1 MSRLLNRAINALP
14 VELHIPGYQFCGPGT
29 RLRKRL
35 ERGDQGI
42 NPLDAACREHDIAYS
57 QSNERADRHAADR
70 VLADRARERI
80 AAKDSTL
87 GEKAAATAVWAAVKA
102 KTKLGMGMTKRR
114 TKRKR
119 VLPVAKRGG
128 MLPLLPLLGVIGSLA
143 GGAAGVAKGMND
155 AKTAQR
161 QIEEMKRYN
170 HAMECIGLYL
180 APHKSKGLYLAPYKQ
195 GKGLKKK
202 KNVEKTIDMPAGVT
216 TNLQLSQLARSMRI
230 PYFRGVYMRNA
241 LPRKIRRN
249 ESGVVNLDDVD
260 GPGTHWVAY
269 AKRGDRAAYF
279 DSFGNLRP
287 PKEIAR
293 YLGNDITYNHMAYQ
307 TYDQTICGQ
316 LCLLFLRQID
326 LNIESSS
333 INVQSESCRSRSR

>member
-35 ERGDQGI
+35 ERGDRGI

-57 QSNERADRHAADR
+57 QSNERADRHVADR
-70 VLADRARERI
+70 VLADRAWERI

-87 GEKAAATAVWAAVKA
+87 GEKAAATAVWAAMKA

-143 GGAAGVAKGMND
+143 GGAAGVAKAVND
-155 AKTAQR
+155 AKTARR
-161 QIEEMKRYN
+161 QIEEMKRHN
-170 HAMECIGLYL
+170 HAMEGKGLYL
-180 APHKSKGLYLAPYKQ
+180 APYKQGKGLYLAPYKQ

-202 KNVEKTIDMPAGVT
+202 KRRKNDRY
-216 TNLQLSQLARSMRI
+216 ARGRHHQFTVVATGEE
-230 PYFRGVYMRNA
+230 YADTVF
-241 LPRKIRRN
+241 PRR
-249 ESGVVNLDDVD
+249 L
-260 GPGTHWVAY
+260 HA
-269 AKRGDRAAYF
+269 
-279 DSFGNLRP
+279 
-287 PKEIAR
+287 
-293 YLGNDITYNHMAYQ
+293 
-307 TYDQTICGQ
+307 
-316 LCLLFLRQID
+316 
-326 LNIESSS
+326 
-333 INVQSESCRSRSR
+333 